1 MELNAILY
9 RNERTL
15 QRLHTRLAAIE
26 MGASAGV
33 DTGADTGADTGVDTG
48 AGAGAGAAAEAAAMA
63 AAAAAAAARYE
74 AAAAA
79 RLTAMD
85 SWLWNDASG
94 CWHDLL
100 WAEGEQLPQ
109 VSSVSK

>member
-33 DTGADTGADTGVDTG
+33 DTGADTGVDT
-48 AGAGAGAAAEAAAMA
+48 GAGAGAAAEAAAMAA

>member
-1 MELNAILY
+1 VELNAILY

-15 QRLHTRLAAIE
+15 QRLHTRLAAME
-26 MGASAGV
+26 RGASAGV
-33 DTGADTGADTGVDTG
+33 DTGAD
-48 AGAGAGAAAEAAAMA
+48 AGAAAEAAAA
-63 AAAAAAAARYE
+63 AAAAVAAAAAAVAAAARYE
-74 AAAAA
+74 VAAAA
-79 RLTAMD
+79 RLAAID

-94 CWHDLL
+94 CWCDLL

>member
-15 QRLHTRLAAIE
+15 QRLHTRLAAME
-26 MGASAGV
+26 RGASAGV
-33 DTGADTGADTGVDTG
+33 DTGAD
-48 AGAGAGAAAEAAAMA
+48 AGAAAEAAAA
-63 AAAAAAAARYE
+63 AAAAAAVAAAARYE
-74 AAAAA
+74 VAAAA
-79 RLTAMD
+79 RLAAID

-94 CWHDLL
+94 CWCDLL

>member
-1 MELNAILY
+1 VELNALLY

-26 MGASAGV
+26 IGVEIEMGASAGV
-33 DTGADTGADTGVDTG
+33 DTGA
-48 AGAGAGAAAEAAAMA
+48 GAGAAAVA
-63 AAAAAAAARYE
+63 AAAAAAAAAG
-74 AAAAA
+74 AAA
-79 RLTAMD
+79 AMD

-94 CWHDLL
+94 CWLDLL